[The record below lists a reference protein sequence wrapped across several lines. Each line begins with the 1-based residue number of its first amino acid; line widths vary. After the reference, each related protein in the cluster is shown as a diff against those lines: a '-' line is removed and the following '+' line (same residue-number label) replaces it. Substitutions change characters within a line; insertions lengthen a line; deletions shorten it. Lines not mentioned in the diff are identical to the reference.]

1 LVLRLLVALFW
12 VKQPGF
18 VDAYYYYQA
27 AQNWHE
33 GHGFVINTVW
43 NYQITSFNPPNPTFG
58 YTHPAF
64 DYWNPLSSWLIIGSF
79 ALFGV
84 SPFAASLPF
93 MLCATLLP
101 PLAFYAGKLAF
112 GEAQRRYS
120 WVMAVATLFPGRY
133 FLFWNAPDNFA
144 NFALLGLLC
153 FITIHLGLNKDDR
166 WLVLAGVF
174 SGLAYLCRSD
184 GVLFT
189 ATLVLSFLWLR
200 WRPQTGLQIWKPRW
214 GMLGLALIAAISVVT
229 PWLWRNL
236 SEFGTLFSPNSSKV
250 LWVRTYNELFSH
262 SLSLTPARYFE
273 WGFGNIIMS
282 KLNALEI
289 GALILSAQGLFL
301 LAPFFLLGIFL
312 LTFKNRA
319 YAPFLIH
326 LTLLYFGMALVF
338 TEISLHGTLFHAAGS
353 LIPYQAGAALFA
365 IEWLARKYSVW
376 RKRPNRFKFF
386 ANGIAVPLLV
396 VSAVITLITSASG
409 ASNWDNDFNYAV
421 EINDWFKANGISNYA
436 IIIGEPLSYYYATG
450 NPAIALAS
458 DGVAANLEAA
468 CRFGANYLVLGVERY
483 SALDA
488 LYKDKSGAI
497 AAGLKLQFIAEFKGS
512 QIYRIEPVN

>member
-1 LVLRLLVALFW
+1 
-12 VKQPGF
+12 
-18 VDAYYYYQA
+18 
-27 AQNWHE
+27 
-33 GHGFVINTVW
+33 
-43 NYQITSFNPPNPTFG
+43 
-58 YTHPAF
+58 
-64 DYWNPLSSWLIIGSF
+64 
-79 ALFGV
+79 
-84 SPFAASLPF
+84 
-93 MLCATLLP
+93 M
-101 PLAFYAGKLAF
+101 
-112 GEAQRRYS
+112 
-120 WVMAVATLFPGRY
+120 
-133 FLFWNAPDNFA
+133 
-144 NFALLGLLC
+144 ALL
-153 FITIHLGLNKDDR
+153 
-166 WLVLAGVF
+166 
-174 SGLAYLCRSD
+174 
-184 GVLFT
+184 
-189 ATLVLSFLWLR
+189 
-200 WRPQTGLQIWKPRW
+200 
-214 GMLGLALIAAISVVT
+214 
-229 PWLWRNL
+229 
-236 SEFGTLFSPNSSKV
+236 
-250 LWVRTYNELFSH
+250 
-262 SLSLTPARYFE
+262 
-273 WGFGNIIMS
+273 
-282 KLNALEI
+282 
-289 GALILSAQGLFL
+289 
-301 LAPFFLLGIFL
+301 
-312 LTFKNRA
+312 
-319 YAPFLIH
+319 
-326 LTLLYFGMALVF
+326 F